1 MKTTRTGKQW
11 LADIGAIFVLAG
23 LLALVGV
30 VVQTCRIMANPAT
43 ATGVVESKR
52 MIEGKGESS
61 DEYHLRYSFSVI
73 SGGTYHGAAGVSAE
87 IYERTSV
94 GDAIEVQ
101 YASDDPGN
109 NRVIGDTGNPLAVE
123 SALAAVTFLV
133 MFVWLGPQRWLA
145 SRRGE
150 PDPILA

>member
-23 LLALVGV
+23 LLALVGM

-73 SGGTYHGAAGVSAE
+73 SGGTYHGAAGVNGRPSAMRSRCSTP
-87 IYERTSV
+87 RTIRATTELS
-94 GDAIEVQ
+94 AI
-101 YASDDPGN
+101 
-109 NRVIGDTGNPLAVE
+109 
-123 SALAAVTFLV
+123 
-133 MFVWLGPQRWLA
+133 
-145 SRRGE
+145 RGTR
-150 PDPILA
+150 